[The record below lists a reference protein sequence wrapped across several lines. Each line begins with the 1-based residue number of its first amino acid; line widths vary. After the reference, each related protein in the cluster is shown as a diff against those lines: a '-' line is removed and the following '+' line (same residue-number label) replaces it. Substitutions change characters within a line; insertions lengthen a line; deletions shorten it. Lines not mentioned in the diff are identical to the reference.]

1 MLAIAIDGACR
12 RNGKPN
18 CISTGGIFALHFN
31 DKGSIEK
38 THYNV
43 LMERESS
50 NQRGEL
56 LALLSAIE
64 YALSVDE
71 SMQLITDSEYLFNT
85 LTKEWYK
92 NWINKGWVTARDTP
106 VKNRDLWESVVE
118 ALKQCE
124 ENDIEIIPYY
134 IKGHLASFGKAT
146 ALKLLKQDNTG
157 YKLYKAVKEKI
168 EAKEFKHEIIEM
180 VNDLSFKNNGFVLM
194 GKLFRHFVTLNVM
207 ADTLASLGADL
218 LDPYKG

>member
-1 MLAIAIDGACR
+1 MLSIAIDGACR

-18 CISTGGIFALHFN
+18 CISTSGIFVMHLN
-31 DKGSIEK
+31 DDDSIEK
-38 THYNV
+38 THCNV
-43 LMERESS
+43 FMENKST

-64 YALSVDE
+64 YAFIVDE
-71 SMQLITDSEYLFNT
+71 SAQLITDSEYLFNA

-92 NWINKGWVTARDTP
+92 NWINKGWVTARGTP
-106 VKNRDLWESVVE
+106 VKNRDIWESIVE

-134 IKGHLASFGKAT
+134 IKGHLASFGKVA
-146 ALKLLKQDNTG
+146 ALKLLRQDNTG

-168 EAKEFKHEIIEM
+168 EAKEFKPETIEM
-180 VNDLSFKNNGFVLM
+180 VNDLSLKNNGFVLM
-194 GKLFRHFVTLNVM
+194 DKLFRHFVTLNVM
-207 ADTLASLGADL
+207 ADTLASLGADF

>member
-1 MLAIAIDGACR
+1 MVSIAIDGACR

-18 CISTGGIFALHFN
+18 CISTSSMFVLHFN
-31 DKGSIEK
+31 DDNSIEK
-38 THYNV
+38 TLYNV
-43 LMERESS
+43 FMENKSS

-64 YALSVDE
+64 YAFIIDE
-71 SMQLITDSEYLFNT
+71 SVQLITDSEYLFNA

-92 NWINKGWVTARDTP
+92 NWINKGWVTARGTP
-106 VKNRDLWESVVE
+106 VKNRDIWESIVE
-118 ALKQCE
+118 ALKLCE

-134 IKGHLASFGKAT
+134 IKGHLASFGKVT
-146 ALKLLKQDNTG
+146 ALKLLRQDNTG

-168 EAKEFKHEIIEM
+168 EAKEFKPETIEI

-194 GKLFRHFVTLNVM
+194 GKLFRHFVTLNVI
-207 ADTLASLGADL
+207 ADTLASLGADF
-218 LDPYKG
+218 LDPYKR

>member
-1 MLAIAIDGACR
+1 MLSIAIDGACR

-18 CISTGGIFALHFN
+18 CISTSGIFVLHFN
-31 DKGSIEK
+31 DDASIKK

-43 LMERESS
+43 FMERKSS

-64 YALSVDE
+64 YAFIVGE
-71 SMQLITDSEYLFNT
+71 SAQLITDSEYLFNA

-92 NWINKGWVTARDTP
+92 NWINKGWVTANGTP
-106 VKNRDLWESVVE
+106 VKNRDIWESIVE

-124 ENDIEIIPYY
+124 ENNIEIIPYY
-134 IKGHLASFGKAT
+134 IKGHLASFSKVT
-146 ALKLLKQDNTG
+146 AFKLLRQDNTG
-157 YKLYKAVKEKI
+157 YKLYKAIKEKI
-168 EAKEFKHEIIEM
+168 EAKEFKYEIIEM
-180 VNDLSFKNNGFVLM
+180 ANDLSFKNNGFVLM

>member
-18 CISTGGIFALHFN
+18 CISTSGIFALHFN
-31 DKGSIEK
+31 DDGSIEK
-38 THYNV
+38 TYWNV
-43 LMERESS
+43 FMERKSS

-64 YALSVDE
+64 YAFIVDK
-71 SMQLITDSEYLFNT
+71 SAQLITDSEYLFNA

-106 VKNRDLWESVVE
+106 VKNRDIWEDIVKM
-118 ALKQCE
+118 LKYCE
-124 ENDIEIIPYY
+124 ENNIEIIPYY

-146 ALKLLKQDNTG
+146 ALKLLEQDNIG
-157 YKLYKAVKEKI
+157 YELYKAVKEKI
-168 EAKEFKHEIIEM
+168 EAKEFKPETIEM
-180 VNDLSFKNNGFVLM
+180 VNDLSLKNNGFVLM
-194 GKLFRHFVTLNVM
+194 DKLFRHFVTLNVM
-207 ADTLASLGADL
+207 ADTLASLGAEF

>member
-1 MLAIAIDGACR
+1 MLTIAIDGACR

-18 CISTGGIFALHFN
+18 CISTSGIFALHFSGVN
-31 DKGSIEK
+31 PIEK
-38 THYNV
+38 THCMV
-43 LMERESS
+43 FMENESS

-64 YALSVDE
+64 YAFIVGE
-71 SMQLITDSEYLFNT
+71 SAQLITDSEYLFNA

-92 NWINKGWVTARDTP
+92 NWINKGWVTANGTP
-106 VKNRDLWESVVE
+106 VKNRDIWESVVKM
-118 ALKQCE
+118 LKYCE
-124 ENDIEIIPYY
+124 ENNIEIIPYY

-146 ALKLLKQDNTG
+146 ALKLLEQDTTG

-168 EAKEFKHEIIEM
+168 ETKEFKPEIIEM
-180 VNDLSFKNNGFVLM
+180 VNDLSLKNNGFVLEDEW
-194 GKLFRHFVTLNVM
+194 FRYFVTLNVM
-207 ADTLASLGADL
+207 ADTLASLGADF

>member
-1 MLAIAIDGACR
+1 MVSIAIDGACR

-18 CISTGGIFALHFN
+18 CISTSSMFVLHFN
-31 DKGSIEK
+31 DDGSIEK
-38 THYNV
+38 TLYNV
-43 LMERESS
+43 FMENKSS

-56 LALLSAIE
+56 FALLSAIE
-64 YALSVDE
+64 YAFIVDE
-71 SMQLITDSEYLFNT
+71 SIQLITDSEYLFNA

-92 NWINKGWVTARDTP
+92 NWINKGWVTARNAP
-106 VKNRDLWESVVE
+106 VKNRDIWQNIAE

-124 ENDIEIIPYY
+124 ENHIEIIPYY

-157 YKLYKAVKEKI
+157 HKLYEAVKEKI
-168 EAKEFKHEIIEM
+168 EAKEFKYEIIEM
-180 VNDLSFKNNGFVLM
+180 VNDLSFKNNGFVLV

-207 ADTLASLGADL
+207 ADTLASLGADF
-218 LDPYKG
+218 LDPYKK

>member
-18 CISTGGIFALHFN
+18 CISTSGIFALHFSGVN
-31 DKGSIEK
+31 SIEK
-38 THYNV
+38 TYCNV
-43 LMERESS
+43 LMENKSS

-64 YALSVDE
+64 YALIVDE
-71 SMQLITDSEYLFNT
+71 SVQLITDSEYLFNA

-92 NWINKGWVTARDTP
+92 NWINKGWVTAMNTP
-106 VKNRDLWESVVE
+106 VKNQDIWEKVIE

-124 ENDIEIIPYY
+124 ENNIEIIPYY
-134 IKGHLASFGKAT
+134 IKGHLVSFGKVT
-146 ALKLLKQDNTG
+146 ALKLLEQDNTG

-168 EAKEFKHEIIEM
+168 EAKEFKPEIIEM
-180 VNDLSFKNNGFVLM
+180 VNDLSLKNNGFVLEDE
-194 GKLFRHFVTLNVM
+194 LFRYFVTLNVM
-207 ADTLASLGADL
+207 ADTLASLGAEF